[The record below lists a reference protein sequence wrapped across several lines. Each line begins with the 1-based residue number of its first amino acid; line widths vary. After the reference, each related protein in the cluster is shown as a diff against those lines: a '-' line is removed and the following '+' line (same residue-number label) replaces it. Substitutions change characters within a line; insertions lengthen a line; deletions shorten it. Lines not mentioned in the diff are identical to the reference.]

1 MNIKVWDD
9 KYIIKSD
16 SLCYKVS
23 EIKQK
28 AENNEDEN
36 IDVEKTDNGEYEVII
51 GYVNNVAQAFRLIV
65 DREGRNNKCST
76 LNGYIKHITAINKKL
91 EDNIM
96 LFANMVG
103 GKGLVE
109 RAMLKMASEEQ

>member
-28 AENNEDEN
+28 IDKNDLIEDA
-36 IDVEKTDNGEYEVII
+36 KKSDNGEYECII
-51 GYVNNVAQAFRLIV
+51 GYVNNVAQCFKLIAE
-65 DREGRNNKCST
+65 REGRMNKCTT
-76 LNGYIKHITAINKKL
+76 LNGYIKHIEAINNKL
-91 EDNIM
+91 EENIK
-96 LFANMVG
+96 LFSKIVG
-103 GKGLVE
+103 GPEMVE
-109 RAMLKMASEEQ
+109 RAMLKIAGKEE